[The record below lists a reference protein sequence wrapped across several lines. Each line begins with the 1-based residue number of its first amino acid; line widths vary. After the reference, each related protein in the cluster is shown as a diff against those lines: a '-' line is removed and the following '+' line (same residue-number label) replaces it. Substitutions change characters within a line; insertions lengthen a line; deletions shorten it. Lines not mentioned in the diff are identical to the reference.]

1 MQPLHIQGKK
11 KKKNPLHIHFY
22 AFMMVKNMFL
32 YITFD
37 DYNFKTEIYFMRFV
51 RQQFFTIFLF
61 FYIFKPS
68 KPSVKAEGKCRKVF
82 KI

>member
-1 MQPLHIQGKK
+1 MNEHAAPSYSRKR
-11 KKKNPLHIHFY
+11 NPLHIHFY

-51 RQQFFTIFLF
+51 RQQFFFFRFLVLLHF
-61 FYIFKPS
+61 HP
-68 KPSVKAEGKCRKVF
+68 VNQG
-82 KI
+82 

>member
-1 MQPLHIQGKK
+1 MNEHAAPSYSKEKK
-11 KKKNPLHIHFY
+11 ENPLHTHFY

-51 RQQFFTIFLF
+51 RQQFFSIFLVL
-61 FYIFKPS
+61 FYILLPS
-68 KPSVKAEGKCRKVF
+68 KPSVEAVEME
-82 KI
+82 I